1 MPRTLCEGRTVII
14 SFVNQKGGVGKSTLS
29 VHCAVWLFEK
39 GFSVALYDADWQRSS
54 STWMA
59 AAEPEITTDRIQDP
73 AEVHH
78 VPHQIAALA
87 RRHDFVI
94 CDGPGG
100 LGEVSRT
107 LIVLSHL
114 ALFPI
119 TPSYLDVK
127 SVQAAVSSLDYAEAI
142 THHRTP
148 GILLHNK
155 IRKRSALTRDLV
167 EVAPTLGVSYS
178 ETGIRD
184 LDAFKDAAQRKTVV
198 MRIGRAGVN
207 AAKDVN
213 TVFSEL
219 LESYL
224 EQRRVANG

>member
-1 MPRTLCEGRTVII
+1 
-14 SFVNQKGGVGKSTLS
+14 
-29 VHCAVWLFEK
+29 VHCAIWLFEK
-39 GFSVALYDADWQRSS
+39 KFSVALYDADWQRSS

-59 AAEPEITTDRIQDP
+59 AAEPNITTDRIQDP

-78 VPHQIAALA
+78 VPQQIAALA
-87 RRHDFVI
+87 RQHDFVI

-100 LGEVSRT
+100 LGEMSRT
-107 LIVLSHL
+107 LIVLSEL

-148 GILLHNK
+148 GVLVHNK
-155 IRKRSALTRDLV
+155 IRKRSALTRDLI

-178 ETGIRD
+178 ENGVRD
-184 LDAFKDAAQRKTVV
+184 LDAFKEAAQRRTVV
-198 MRIGRAGVN
+198 MRLGRSGVN
-207 AAKDVN
+207 ATKDIN
-213 TVFSEL
+213 LVFKEL
-219 LESYL
+219 LGSCL
-224 EQRRVANG
+224 QQRRVANG